1 MKEAKP
7 DMQVQELTNEKDALR
22 ITEFYLSSSSFDDQ
36 RHTPGEL
43 DHFRNAPLQSLTQ
56 RNHRHWFIENED
68 GEIIAVTSCKEN
80 EHQSGGFLWD
90 YLAVHREY
98 RRHGFAKILFQTL
111 EAFSREAGG
120 RYILTYTCDLPEY
133 QPIQRMFRANGFEL
147 IGTYPNYYY
156 EGEARLAF
164 YKPLV
169 QHK

>member
-1 MKEAKP
+1 
-7 DMQVQELTNEKDALR
+7 MQVSNWTVHELTNEKDALR
-22 ITEFYLSSSSFDDQ
+22 ITDFYLSPVSFDDQ

-43 DHFRNAPLQSLTQ
+43 DHFRHAPMLSLTQ
-56 RNHRHWFIENED
+56 RNHRHWYIENETGD
-68 GEIIAVTSCKEN
+68 IIAVTSCKEN

-98 RRHGFAKILFQTL
+98 RRHGFAKVLFQAL
-111 EAFSREAGG
+111 ETFARSAEG

-133 QPIQRMFRANGFEL
+133 IPIQKMFKANGFDL

-164 YKPLV
+164 YKPLSP
-169 QHK
+169 

>member
-1 MKEAKP
+1 
-7 DMQVQELTNEKDALR
+7 MQVSHLTVHELTTEKDAVR
-22 ITEFYLSSSSFDDQ
+22 ITDFYLSPHAFDDQ

-43 DHFRNAPLQSLTQ
+43 DHFRHAPKLSLSQ
-56 RNHRHWFIENED
+56 RNHRHWFLENEE

-98 RRHGFAKILFQTL
+98 RRHGFAKVLFHAL
-111 EAFSREAGG
+111 ETFARNAQG

-133 QPIQRMFRANGFEL
+133 LPIQKMFKANGFEL
-147 IGTYPNYYY
+147 IGSYPNYYY

-164 YKPLV
+164 YKPLSP
-169 QHK
+169 